1 MVLNAQ
7 HAGIERQAIDYS
19 TEKVAINVDISTL
32 DPTDLLYLTMALA
45 PSLDVDLES
54 PAQWM
59 PGDIFASK
67 YTLLLHGVLGVMM
80 LQTAKPY
87 SNTSLGQYH
96 TQIYSREL
104 NAAPLTDRDGGLP
117 TRQRWRFPRFA

>member
-1 MVLNAQ
+1 MLINAQ
-7 HAGIERQAIDYS
+7 HPSLGMQVLNYS
-19 TEKVAINVDISTL
+19 DEKVAVNVDIATL
-32 DPTDLLYLTMALA
+32 NPADYLYLTMALA
-45 PSLDVDLES
+45 PSLGADLEN
-54 PAQWM
+54 PATWI

-67 YTLLLHGVLGVMM
+67 YTLLLHGVLGAMM

-104 NAAPLTDRDGGLP
+104 TAAPLTDRDGGLP